1 MLLRPYAPIIPL
13 GRGPCGRVS
22 KAGER
27 KGRRVGE
34 RRKVAE
40 DFRNGIPGEDESELA
55 AKANDRLHLQ
65 YPALSPS
72 SLHNSS
78 RQTLRCDRV

>member
-22 KAGER
+22 KAEER
-27 KGRRVGE
+27 RRRRVAEKETERVMEGSE

-40 DFRNGIPGEDESELA
+40 ELF
-55 AKANDRLHLQ
+55 
-65 YPALSPS
+65 
-72 SLHNSS
+72 
-78 RQTLRCDRV
+78 

>member
-1 MLLRPYAPIIPL
+1 MLPRPYAPIIPL

-27 KGRRVGE
+27 RRRRVGGKEKGWVMEGSE

-40 DFRNGIPGEDESELA
+40 ELF
-55 AKANDRLHLQ
+55 
-65 YPALSPS
+65 
-72 SLHNSS
+72 
-78 RQTLRCDRV
+78 